1 MFCFYCFQSYT
12 TQLWAKCNW
21 RGRVVDNRVC
31 AYLLKMNLYTIRSG
45 TKAELESKKYNI
57 GVGISLGN
65 KWFTPENILELIKW
79 SLVFTREKVV
89 VYVADS
95 IHALNIEVRN
105 GRNPKK
111 AIEIALEMGQ
121 NIIDQVKLLVDK
133 EVYIADREKIV
144 YAHWN
149 DLVDDYYKSK
159 VDYFYN
165 LYKNDVE
172 FRNYIIG
179 LVRSHIKNE
188 PRTFGDEAIDKLA
201 YYILEELPEVLCRV
215 DIAGISCDAYIYP
228 FDGELTQFVEKLQK
242 GLIFPEIKRAILDTE
257 PKVFIEVR

>member
-1 MFCFYCFQSYT
+1 MKHYS
-12 TQLWAKCNW
+12 
-21 RGRVVDNRVC
+21 
-31 AYLLKMNLYTIRSG
+31 IRSG
-45 TKAELESKKYNI
+45 SIEELESKKYNI

-65 KWFTPENILELIKW
+65 KWFTPENILALIKW
-79 SLVFTREKVV
+79 SLVFTREKVI

-111 AIEIALEMGQ
+111 SMEIALKMGQ
-121 NIIDQVKLLVDK
+121 NILNEVKLLVEK
-133 EVYIADREKIV
+133 EVDIADREKIV
-144 YAHWN
+144 YANWN
-149 DLVDDYYKSK
+149 DLVDDQYRSK

-165 LYKNDVE
+165 LYKNNDE

-179 LVRSHIKNE
+179 LVRSHVKNE

-228 FDGELTQFVEKLQK
+228 FDGELTRFVEELQK
-242 GLIFPEIKRAILDTE
+242 GLIFPEIKSTIIDTE